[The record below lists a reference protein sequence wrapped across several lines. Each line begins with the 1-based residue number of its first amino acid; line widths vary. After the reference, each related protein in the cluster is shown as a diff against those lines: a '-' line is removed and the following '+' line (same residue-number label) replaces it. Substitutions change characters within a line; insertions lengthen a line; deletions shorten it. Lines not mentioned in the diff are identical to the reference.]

1 MILILMKFFS
11 KGIKSWWYFS
21 TNRVTFSFTQVY
33 PEIILPRIL
42 TSVETTFT
50 AWNRDN
56 KPLEFAFDTR
66 PANRSVCKQPYLFY
80 MAEVQFDESSKRL
93 VSLYKRFQDVDKEK
107 KKNYCWSNGLPPSKV
122 QSIRVVS
129 EPITRKFYTVWT
141 RALRIEFTELCLKSQ
156 LEDWVFI
163 WWWS

>member
-1 MILILMKFFS
+1 
-11 KGIKSWWYFS
+11 
-21 TNRVTFSFTQVY
+21 VTFSFTQVY

-93 VSLYKRFQDVDKEK
+93 VSFYKRFQDVDKEK
-107 KKNYCWSNGLPPSKV
+107 KKNYCWSNGLPPSNV

-141 RALRIEFTELCLKSQ
+141 RALRIEFTRLCLKSQ
-156 LEDWVFI
+156 LEDGCSFGGGPR
-163 WWWS
+163 SMDHS